1 MRNLWRRGE
10 ELVQKV
16 GERCGIIK
24 QKNGLYAVSLVVPAG
39 IFTGTDLERVAE
51 LAKRYGSG
59 EVRLSTYQN
68 LYIVNVPEENLNGL
82 LDDELFERYRISNS
96 PYFEGLMACQGSRT
110 CAFGVIEN
118 KPDAIKLANYL
129 SERLPREEPIRMHW
143 SGCAKG
149 CGQHGAGDIGFVGTK
164 VKVNGEVK
172 LAVDV
177 FLGGEKV
184 GTVPLDELHVYVERL
199 LKEGVLQF

>member
-1 MRNLWRRGE
+1 MGVKLLSWQVRSASLSSIAGSKLSSRTFLAISFAL
-10 ELVQKV
+10 LVAHMSTLLFFVAFYLYFSSGSFEK
-16 GERCGIIK
+16 GPNASLIK
-24 QKNGLYAVSLVVPAG
+24 
-39 IFTGTDLERVAE
+39 
-51 LAKRYGSG
+51 
-59 EVRLSTYQN
+59 
-68 LYIVNVPEENLNGL
+68 
-82 LDDELFERYRISNS
+82 
-96 PYFEGLMACQGSRT
+96 GLMACQGSKT

-118 KPDAIKLANYL
+118 KPDAIKLASYL

-149 CGQHGAGDIGFVGTK
+149 CGQHSVGDIGFVGTK
-164 VKVNGEVK
+164 VKINGEVK

-199 LKEGVLQF
+199 LKEGAL